1 MYVVGAACITAERRL
16 LLLLLLLMMILLLL
30 PMLMLVLQTAVGT
43 IDGVCREVSRA
54 TTFHALRAAFC
65 RDWRRVLGYVANS

>member
-16 LLLLLLLMMILLLL
+16 LLLLLLILLLL
-30 PMLMLVLQTAVGT
+30 PMLMLMLAVGT

-54 TTFHALRAAFC
+54 TTIHALRAAFC
-65 RDWRRVLGYVANS
+65 RGWRRVLGYVANS

>member
-16 LLLLLLLMMILLLL
+16 LLLLLLILLILLLL
-30 PMLMLVLQTAVGT
+30 PMLMLAVGT

-54 TTFHALRAAFC
+54 TTIHALRAAFC
-65 RDWRRVLGYVANS
+65 RGWRRVLGYVANS

>member
-16 LLLLLLLMMILLLL
+16 LLLLLLILLLILLLL
-30 PMLMLVLQTAVGT
+30 PMLMLAVGT

-54 TTFHALRAAFC
+54 TTIHALRAAFC